1 MKTAVAVIALT
12 LFGLAPAVGTACEYN
27 DATSASASPV
37 EQMAAASMPAASKAP
52 QSTVAK
58 APASNAVK
66 QTAVK
71 ASSFPSPMAPTCSPE
86 ATSVR
91 NNFPSE
97 LAVARSLP

>member
-1 MKTAVAVIALT
+1 MKIILAATAVAL
-12 LFGLAPAVGTACEYN
+12 LGLAPAIGAACEYN

-71 ASSFPSPMAPTCSPE
+71 VKAASDQKIASGT
-86 ATSVR
+86 T
-91 NNFPSE
+91 N
-97 LAVARSLP
+97 